1 MAADDIAKGA
11 LRLIKWGKELLPSDV
26 SNNVLRGNRLRLE
39 SLYRMIP
46 ELSADAKLIAADA
59 RQSVLLPKEVAG
71 MYGLDMNRIRGV
83 AHQQGR
89 IFSAPDAV
97 QADEE
102 AFMRG
107 LLAAGDRLPSGKNV
121 DFAKTVSDAATAE
134 ATQHVIGNDMFTEDL
149 YKPLTSALAAGRR
162 FERTVD
168 NAPEG
173 FTAIARTLGERGLIT
188 GPKSIEAARR
198 LSMESPTLT
207 QIVTTFVQDG
217 MSLEDA
223 LAAARAL
230 GL

>member
-1 MAADDIAKGA
+1 MAADDIARGA
-11 LRLIKWGKELLPSDV
+11 LRLVRWGKELVPPVV
-26 SNNVLRGNRLRLE
+26 SNNVLRDNRRRLE
-39 SLYRMIP
+39 ALYRMVP
-46 ELSADAKLIAADA
+46 ELSTDAKLIAANA
-59 RQSVLLPKEVAG
+59 RQAVPLPEMVAG
-71 MYGLDMNRIRGV
+71 RYGLDMNQVRGV
-83 AHQQGR
+83 ASQQGR

-102 AFMRG
+102 AFTRG
-107 LLAAGDRLPSGKNV
+107 LLAAGNRLTSGKNV
-121 DFAKTVSDAATAE
+121 DFANTVHDAAIAE
-134 ATQHVIGNDMFTEDL
+134 ATQHVIGKDMLTEDL

-168 NAPEG
+168 TAPEG

-188 GPKSIEAARR
+188 GPKSIESARR
-198 LSMESPTLT
+198 ISMESPTFT
-207 QIVTTFVQDG
+207 QLVTSFVQDG